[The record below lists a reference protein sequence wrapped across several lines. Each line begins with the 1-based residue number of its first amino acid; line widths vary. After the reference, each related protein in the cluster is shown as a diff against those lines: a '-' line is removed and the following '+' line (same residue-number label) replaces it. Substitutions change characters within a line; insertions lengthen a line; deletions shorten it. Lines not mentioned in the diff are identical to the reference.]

1 MCGHGLR
8 QPLCHAFGHRA
19 ASSNTPT
26 EPGQATS
33 GRNGWPALI
42 PPVAMWAG
50 PGTWANAPDHRPC
63 GHAPPPA
70 PRPATPFAPRD
81 GSVGRSR
88 PSRARPDLFVQ
99 ARAAAKCRAPFAPTP
114 PFIRTTASL
123 PVSRRSPSLSQ
134 PGPRAPRPLRVGA
147 SRQASRA
154 SVLGDCDFRAF
165 RDEVL
170 GLGLLTWVTRLGP
183 CVLGRAS
190 GSWVLALG
198 LGPTKSCRFSPAAKS
213 CACRLVRGLYAPQN
227 SPNTTAPT
235 RAKATSMAIMFS
247 LWVTSMGG
255 LLWLVNARLKL
266 PPFLPFASS
275 LFRCDATYTNNFKL
289 CSYTCPSHASN
300 VGLLQVYTI
309 DFYATGRF

>member
-1 MCGHGLR
+1 MPAQRSKPTSAERLACAHSTRGH
-8 QPLCHAFGHRA
+8 
-19 ASSNTPT
+19 
-26 EPGQATS
+26 
-33 GRNGWPALI
+33 
-42 PPVAMWAG
+42 AG
-50 PGTWANAPDHRPC
+50 GSRDRANAPDHRPC

-99 ARAAAKCRAPFAPTP
+99 ARAAAEGRAHSPHAALYPHDGFA
-114 PFIRTTASL
+114 

-134 PGPRAPRPLRVGA
+134 PGPLRASRA
-147 SRQASRA
+147 RQASARQA
-154 SVLGDCDFRAF
+154 SAPGPGGIASLAPSATRSWALGFSSWAM
-165 RDEVL
+165 
-170 GLGLLTWVTRLGP
+170 RLGP
-183 CVLGRAS
+183 CVLGL
-190 GSWVLALG
+190 GPWALG
-198 LGPTKSCRFSPAAKS
+198 QTKSRRFSPAAKS

-235 RAKATSMAIMFS
+235 RAKANSMAIMFS

-289 CSYTCPSHASN
+289 CLTPVRHM
-300 VGLLQVYTI
+300 
-309 DFYATGRF
+309 RRM